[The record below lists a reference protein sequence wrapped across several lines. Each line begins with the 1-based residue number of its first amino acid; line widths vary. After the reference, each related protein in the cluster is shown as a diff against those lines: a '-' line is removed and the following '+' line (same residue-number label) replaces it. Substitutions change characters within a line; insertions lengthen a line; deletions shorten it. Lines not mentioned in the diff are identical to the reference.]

1 MHNDSLYDDASVTPL
16 ALRRIASRIRYD
28 IVELSGKAR
37 IAHVGSSLSCV
48 DILVA
53 AYFGGLSLSPQACS
67 LGDDRL
73 LLGKGHAA
81 VALYA
86 TLARRGFCDPGDLE
100 SQLAPGGHLQ
110 EHPGPACLPGNV
122 AASGSLGHA
131 LSLGLGMA
139 LASRQLLTP
148 FRVCVV
154 LGDGECN
161 EGSVWEAL
169 MLAAAQKC
177 GNLMVVV
184 DGNGWQ
190 GTGRTA
196 DIFASEPLVEK
207 FQAFG
212 WAAQYVD
219 GHDVWHMRELMQAGS
234 PHPDKPVALVAKTL
248 KGKGVSFME
257 DDNNWHYRI
266 PTPEETILA
275 GKELLGQ

>member
-1 MHNDSLYDDASVTPL
+1 MGDDCIFDEDKVTPH
-16 ALRRIASRIRYD
+16 ALQRIASHVRYD
-28 IVELSGKAR
+28 IVALSGKAR

-53 AYFGGLSLSPQACS
+53 AYFGGLALSPESCT
-67 LGDDRL
+67 LGSDRL

-86 TLARRGFCDPGDLE
+86 TLARRGYCAYRDLE
-100 SQLAPGGHLQ
+100 SHLAPGGPLQ
-110 EHPGPACLPGNV
+110 EHPGPACLPGTV

-131 LSLGLGMA
+131 LPMGVGMA
-139 LASRQLLTP
+139 LASRQLGTP
-148 FRVCVV
+148 YRVCVV

-161 EGSVWEAL
+161 EGTVWEAV
-169 MLAAAQKC
+169 MLAVARQC
-177 GNLMVVV
+177 GNLVAIV

-196 DIFASEPLVEK
+196 EILAAEPLAEK
-207 FQAFG
+207 FRAFG
-212 WAAQYVD
+212 WEALDVD
-219 GHDVWHMRELMQAGS
+219 GHDVWHLRELLRRG
-234 PHPDKPVALVAKTL
+234 PTHPDRPLVLIARTV

-266 PTPEETILA
+266 PTPEETALA